1 MANNPSRNDSETM
14 DRGPLNNGGRIILS
28 RLALFWEQ
36 LWPAIWPASAVVG
49 VFFTLAAL
57 DILPHLPGWLHFVI
71 LLALTG
77 AFLWMGWR
85 GLKALRIPDSRA
97 ARRRLERVNGL
108 AHRPLETLVD
118 TLAEAPGTATSSAY
132 ETEQRAQL
140 WTQHQQRMA
149 RLISKLR
156 IGWPTPGLIHR
167 DPFAFRIILAVALLM
182 TGVPAWPDI
191 GARLANAANPKLG
204 LFTPA
209 APIVVDAWI
218 SPPQYTGRPPLYLS
232 GAKLDATATTD
243 AAKTGDIKA
252 PAGSMLF
259 VQVSGGEGDPTL
271 VAGTQTLALE
281 PVSGGGHRL
290 KFQLDHTSTIVLH
303 MDGRNIESWN
313 INISPDQRPKIAFA
327 DAPQASRR
335 AAVHLTYSATDD
347 YGLTRIDA
355 TLVRLNT
362 NKGEIV
368 ETGESFDLKLMLPVT
383 GKADAIVESYHDLT
397 PHPWAGLEVNITLKA
412 TDGVGQHGVSDTMR
426 FKLPERTFI
435 HPVARAIVAARK
447 NLTADPE
454 GAKAAVFNKLDDI
467 AWDQDQY
474 DNDIVVFMAL
484 TTAGRRLLHS
494 EMKTAL
500 GQVQKLL
507 WDTALRIEDGNLSI
521 AEAALRQ
528 AQKALMEALARNA
541 SDSELEQLMNKL
553 QAALSEYLNAMEKRL
568 RALAENGKLT
578 PAEPGATSLQ
588 RQDLQKMIDQ
598 IRSLARSGAR
608 EKARQMLSKLQ
619 KTLENMRA
627 GVKQPGGSK
636 NQSSKMMDDMQR
648 LTKAQGDLLNRVF
661 NMAKKSPG
669 PGAERMVGPT
679 ENQSGKG
686 RAGGGKASPGSQPG
700 TPTTPGKGQRAKSMT
715 AGAAVQNALRRKLGD
730 IMQRLAEMTGKVPP
744 AFGKAE
750 QEMRESTRAMKGNQP
765 QRSIDAQTRA
775 MDALQ
780 QAMQATQQQLQQQA
794 NQNPGQGQSRA
805 PGARARNRDPFG
817 RSMSDEAQGANT
829 GFVAI
834 PDKGDLQQSRAIR
847 DELRRRA
854 GERDRPRIER
864 DYIDRLLQEF

>member
-1 MANNPSRNDSETM
+1 M
-14 DRGPLNNGGRIILS
+14 NGGRRIVLS

-36 LWPAIWPASAVVG
+36 LWPAIWPASAVAG
-49 VFFTLAAL
+49 LFFTLAAL
-57 DILPHLPGWLHFVI
+57 DILPRLPGWLHFIV
-71 LLALTG
+71 LLALALT
-77 AFLWMGWR
+77 FLWVSWR
-85 GLKALRIPDSRA
+85 GLKGLSVPDTRA
-97 ARRRLERVNGL
+97 ARRRLEQVNGL

-118 TLAEAPGTATSSAY
+118 TLAEAPGTTTATTY

-191 GARLANAANPKLG
+191 GARLANAASPKLG

-209 APIVVDAWI
+209 APLVVDAWI
-218 SPPQYTGRPPLYLS
+218 SPPQYTGKPPLYLS
-232 GAKLDATATTD
+232 GAKLDAAANGDTTKVVTT
-243 AAKTGDIKA
+243 KTGDIKA
-252 PAGSMLF
+252 PAGSILF

-271 VAGTQTLALE
+271 KAGPQTLALE
-281 PVSGGGHRL
+281 PVSGGGYRL
-290 KFQLDHTSTIVLH
+290 KFRLDQSNAITLH
-303 MDGRNIESWN
+303 MGGRDIESWD

-327 DAPQASRR
+327 ESPQTSRR

-355 TLVRLNT
+355 TLARLSA

-368 ETGESFDLKLMLPVT
+368 ETGETFDLKLMLHVT

-426 FKLPERTFI
+426 FKLPERAFI

-447 NLTADPE
+447 RLTADPE

-467 AWDQDQY
+467 AWNQDQY

-484 TTAGRRLLHS
+484 TIAGRRLMHS

-521 AEAALRQ
+521 AEGALRQ

-541 SDSELEQLMNKL
+541 SDSELEQLINKL
-553 QAALSEYLNAMEKRL
+553 QAALSDYLDALEKRL

-578 PAEPGATSLQ
+578 PAEPGAPSLQ

-619 KTLENMRA
+619 KQLENMRA

-636 NQSSKMMDDMQR
+636 NQSTKMMDDMQR

-661 NMAKKSPG
+661 NMAKKMPG

-686 RAGGGKASPGSQPG
+686 RSGDGNAAPGSKPG
-700 TPTTPGKGQRAKSMT
+700 TPTAPGKGQRAKSMT
-715 AGAAVQNALRRKLGD
+715 ASAAVQNALRRKLGD
-730 IMQRLAEMTGKVPP
+730 IMQRLAEMTDKVPP

-750 QEMRESTRAMKGNQP
+750 QEMRESTRAMRGDQP

-834 PDKGDLQQSRAIR
+834 PDKGDLQQSREIR